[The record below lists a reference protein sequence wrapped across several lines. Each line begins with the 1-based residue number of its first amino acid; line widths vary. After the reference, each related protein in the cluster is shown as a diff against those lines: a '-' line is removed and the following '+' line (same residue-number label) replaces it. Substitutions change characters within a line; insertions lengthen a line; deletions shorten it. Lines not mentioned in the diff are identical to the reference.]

1 MRCELRDSSI
11 QPRRWRNWQTRRL
24 QVPVVAISCGFKSH
38 PPHESFPLVGS
49 FFHVFGR
56 EKYFRKYFRHGS
68 HFYYVNETGEQRMN
82 LKKAFLISLCIVL
95 GVVLI
100 SGGVVYKLGHDLYSS
115 VNYVSD
121 DSVTVE
127 ETIPEEA
134 EEETDERTGDLVSDE
149 ELAAI
154 QESMDTS
161 KSVLSDEDI
170 YNVLLIGVDR
180 QERTWN
186 GNSDCMILVSIN
198 QADNRVTMVSLM
210 RDTYV
215 NIPGVGYKK
224 LNAAY
229 AYGAGPLLCET
240 ITETYKIE
248 VDRYVAVDFWDLVD
262 IIDIIGGV
270 WLEVSAEEVEV
281 ANGYILDMCERL
293 MNIDPSEHYFPTGGG
308 TVYADGVQAVA
319 YARNRYVGNSD
330 FERTERQRYVLT
342 QLLEEVKKMS
352 LADMTSAMQLILEY
366 VTTNISES
374 EIWSLVTELPEM
386 LEYTFETSRVPY
398 DGMYSTIYVNGQD
411 MLVPDWEETLELL
424 HDFIYGSDEESETD
438 ADS

>member
-1 MRCELRDSSI
+1 MSPLTDSS
-11 QPRRWRNWQTRRL
+11 
-24 QVPVVAISCGFKSH
+24 
-38 PPHESFPLVGS
+38 
-49 FFHVFGR
+49 
-56 EKYFRKYFRHGS
+56 
-68 HFYYVNETGEQRMN
+68 ETGVQHMN
-82 LKKAFLISLCIVL
+82 LKKAFLISLCIVM
-95 GVVLI
+95 GVLLV
-100 SGGVVYKLGHDLYSS
+100 SVGVVYKVGHDMYSS

-127 ETIPEEA
+127 ETILEEAA

-161 KSVLSDEDI
+161 KSVVSDEDI

-180 QERTWN
+180 QEQNWN
-186 GNSDCMILVSIN
+186 GNSDCMILVSIDK
-198 QADNRVTMVSLM
+198 ADNRVTMVSLM

-240 ITETYKIE
+240 ITETYK
-248 VDRYVAVDFWDLVD
+248 VDVERYVAVDFWDLVD

-270 WLEVSAEEVEV
+270 YLEITAEEAEV

-293 MNIDPSEHYFPTGGG
+293 MDIDPEEHYFPAEGG

-319 YARNRYVGNSD
+319 YARIRYVGNSD
-330 FERTERQRYVLT
+330 FDRTERQRYVLT
-342 QLLEEVKKMS
+342 QLMEEVKQLS
-352 LADMTSAMQLILEY
+352 LAEMTSVMQSVMGY
-366 VTTNISES
+366 VTTNIPET
-374 EIWSLVTELPEM
+374 EIWSMVTELPDM
-386 LEYTFETSRVPY
+386 LDYSFETSRIPY
-398 DGMYSTIYVNGQD
+398 DGMYSTIYVDGQD

-424 HDFIYGSDEESETD
+424 HEFIYGNDEESETTTEF
-438 ADS
+438 

>member
-1 MRCELRDSSI
+1 
-11 QPRRWRNWQTRRL
+11 
-24 QVPVVAISCGFKSH
+24 
-38 PPHESFPLVGS
+38 
-49 FFHVFGR
+49 
-56 EKYFRKYFRHGS
+56 
-68 HFYYVNETGEQRMN
+68 MN
-82 LKKAFLISLCIVL
+82 LKKAFLISLCIVI

-121 DSVTVE
+121 DSVDVA
-127 ETIPEEA
+127 ETLPEEV
-134 EEETDERTGDLVSDE
+134 EEETEERTGELVSDA

-154 QESMDTS
+154 QDSMDTS
-161 KSVLSDEDI
+161 KEVVSDEDI

-186 GNSDCMILVSIN
+186 GNSDCVILVSIN
-198 QADNRVTMVSLM
+198 KADNRVTMVSLM

-215 NIPGVGYKK
+215 NIPDVGYKK

-240 ITETYKIE
+240 VTENYKIE

-270 WLEVSAEEVEV
+270 DLEVSAEEVEV
-281 ANGYILDMCERL
+281 ANGYIMDMCERL
-293 MNIDPSEHYFPTGGG
+293 MDIDPSEHYFPSEGGLIH
-308 TVYADGVQAVA
+308 ADGVQAVA

-330 FERTERQRYVLT
+330 FDRTERQRYVLT
-342 QLLEEVKKMS
+342 QLMAEVQQMS
-352 LADMTSAMQLILEY
+352 LAQMTEKMQSILEY
-366 VTTNISES
+366 ITTNISET
-374 EIWSLVTELPEM
+374 EIWSMVTELPEM
-386 LEYTFETSRVPY
+386 LQYDFETSRVPY
-398 DGMYSTIYVNGQD
+398 DNMYSTIYVNGQD

-424 HDFIYGSDEESETD
+424 HDFIYENGDDSSDDVSTVAED
-438 ADS
+438 